1 MGVDKSDSN
10 YDCNGDEDLE
20 RFLIIADGANNLG
33 SIGWGTRIHGL
44 KCRNWD
50 GGDD

>member
-1 MGVDKSDSN
+1 MKAISN
-10 YDCNGDEDLE
+10 YNCNGDEDLE